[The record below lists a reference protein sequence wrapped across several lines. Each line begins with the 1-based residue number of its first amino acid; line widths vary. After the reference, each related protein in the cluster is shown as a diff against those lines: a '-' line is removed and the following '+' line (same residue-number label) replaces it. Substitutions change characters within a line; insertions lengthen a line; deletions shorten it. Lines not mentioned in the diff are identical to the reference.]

1 MGSQILILRT
11 VTFAYPSSGAFV
23 FDNLTLQFGP
33 GWTGI
38 VGPNGL
44 GKTTLLRLI
53 AGELS
58 PVRGHI
64 ECSGT
69 VAYCPQ
75 RTDDP
80 PPGWGDFMGAADP
93 AACAWRGRLQIDP
106 DWRDRWPTLSHGQRK
121 RAQVA
126 MALWRPV
133 HVLALDE
140 PTNHID
146 QPGRQLILEA
156 LGGFHG
162 VGLMVSHD
170 RLLLDSLCHKTLCLD
185 PTGPVLRPGNYSTA
199 LRQSQADRQER
210 QAERNRLK
218 HRLAGLEREISARS
232 HAAARADRQRSK
244 RGLNPK
250 DHDAKG
256 RIDLARVSGK
266 DGQAGRQ
273 LRQLAGRHRH
283 LQNAL
288 AGAFVPK
295 QPRLLLRLPSQ
306 PCPGDRVLS
315 LPQGSL
321 ALGPGLSLA
330 YPDLLIQPKDR
341 IGLTGPNG
349 TGKTRLIE
357 RIVGQLAIPPDRCV
371 YVPQEISEEQGIR
384 ICRQVRALPKE
395 HLGVFMTVISTLG
408 SDPQRLLETDSPSP
422 GELRKLLL
430 ASGVVSWPYLI
441 VMDEPTNHLDLPSI
455 QALETALASCECA
468 MVLVSHDPVFLK
480 ALVRTHW
487 AIQEAESPTGGRRQ
501 PWVLNI
507 RPWDGY
513 DRTA

>member
-1 MGSQILILRT
+1 MQAQTLRVRA
-11 VTFAYPSSGAFV
+11 VTFAYPSSSAFV
-23 FDNLTLQFGP
+23 FDDLTLQFGP

-80 PPGWGDFMGAADP
+80 PASWQALMDATDP
-93 AACAWRGRLQIDP
+93 QACLWRGRLQIEP
-106 DWRDRWPTLSHGQRK
+106 DWRDRWTTLSHGQRK

-126 MALWRPV
+126 VALWRPV

-146 QPGRQLILEA
+146 QPGRYLILEA

-162 VGLMVSHD
+162 VGMMVSHD
-170 RLLLDSLCHKTLCLD
+170 RVLLDALCHKTLCLD
-185 PTGPVLRPGNYSTA
+185 STGPILRPGNYSA
-199 LRQSQADRQER
+199 AMRQSQADRQER

-218 HRLAGLEREISARS
+218 HRLAGLQREMSARS
-232 HAAARADRQRSK
+232 HAAARADRERSK

-283 LQNAL
+283 LQHAL
-288 AGAFVPK
+288 DAAFVPK
-295 QPRLLLRLPSQ
+295 QASLHLRLPSQ

-315 LPQGSL
+315 LPQGRL
-321 ALGPGLSLA
+321 ALGPDRSLA
-330 YPDLLIQPKDR
+330 YPDLLIQPEDR

-349 TGKTRLIE
+349 TGKTRLIQL
-357 RIVGQLAIPPDRCV
+357 IVGQLTIPRGRWV
-371 YVPQEISEEQGIR
+371 YVPQEITEEQGIE
-384 ICRQVRALPKE
+384 ICRQVRSLPNE

-430 ASGVVSWPYLI
+430 ASGVVSCPYLI

-455 QALETALASCECA
+455 QALETALDSCECA
-468 MVLVSHDPVFLK
+468 VVLVSHDPVFLN

-487 AIQEAESPTGGRRQ
+487 AIQEAGRSSEGSRRL
-501 PWVLNI
+501 VLNI
-507 RPWDGY
+507 GPY
-513 DRTA
+513 SHSTA